1 MSEPQSTKERPVIL
15 FIDDDQR
22 VLDGLSASLRRQ
34 RKQWSMEFLCGGASA
49 LRRLE
54 DRGYDAVVTDMRM
67 PGTDGEA
74 VLYASRQLHPG
85 ALRIILSGQTDRAV
99 VRRTIAIAH
108 RFLSKPC
115 TAEEL
120 QASLQQLL
128 DSSAPLDRSTRDVV
142 LGVGNLPASTAV
154 LARLTA
160 LLSDDAPKPAEV
172 SACIE
177 QDVGL
182 AAKLLHV
189 ASAGFFAQPQVV
201 KGLARA
207 FNLLGVETTGALL
220 LPLESYSLEGAG
232 ASLFSRSEAT
242 ARLLRRMIDS
252 EEARLCAALHGVG
265 RLVLLTRFGADYAT
279 LLKRAASEPPV
290 SLDELERERFGMSHD
305 TVGAHLLGLWGAPS
319 PVVDAIRA
327 LGRPELAVTGTE
339 LARALYIA
347 DALAQPGTRIAESVL
362 QSPDVAER
370 IAIWQ
375 GWADEIVRIPSFV
388 AS

>member
-1 MSEPQSTKERPVIL
+1 MSEPQSTKDRPVIL
-15 FIDDDQR
+15 FVDDDQR

-34 RKQWSMEFLCGGASA
+34 RKQWSMEFLCGGACA

-74 VLYASRQLHPG
+74 VLSASRQHHPG
-85 ALRIILSGQTDRAV
+85 ALRIVLSGQTDRAG

-115 TAEEL
+115 SAEEL

-128 DSSAPLDRSTRDVV
+128 DASVCLDRSTRDVV
-142 LGVGNLPASTAV
+142 LSVGNLPASTAV

-160 LLSDDAPKPAEV
+160 LLNDGAPEPAEV

-189 ASAGFFAQPQVV
+189 AGAGFFAQPQVI
-201 KGLARA
+201 KSLAKA
-207 FNLLGVETTGALL
+207 VNLLGVETTAALL
-220 LPLESYSLEGAG
+220 LSLESYSLEGAG
-232 ASLFSRSEAT
+232 AQLFARSEAT
-242 ARLLRRMIDS
+242 ARLLRRMLDS

-265 RLVLLTRFGADYAT
+265 RLVLLTRFGADYAA
-279 LLKRAASEPPV
+279 LLQRAASDPAVP
-290 SLDELERERFGMSHD
+290 LDALERERFGMSHD
-305 TVGAHLLGLWGAPS
+305 RVGAHLLHLWGAPS

-327 LGRPELAVTGTE
+327 LGRPELAVTGTG

-347 DALAQPGTRIAESVL
+347 DALVEPGERIAESVRKC
-362 QSPDVAER
+362 PDVAER

-375 GWADEIVRIPSFV
+375 GWADEIVRTPS
-388 AS
+388 